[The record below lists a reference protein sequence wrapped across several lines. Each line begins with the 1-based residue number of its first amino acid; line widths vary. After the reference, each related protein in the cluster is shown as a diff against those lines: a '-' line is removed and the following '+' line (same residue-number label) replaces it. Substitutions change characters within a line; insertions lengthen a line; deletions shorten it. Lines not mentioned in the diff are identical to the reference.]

1 MSHNEKTSLVSNL
14 HPTDV
19 ELLETE
25 VEGAPKGQRSST
37 AATVLYY
44 AVVLVVVLV
53 LFLIIFGAV
62 DNDKNSKPTE
72 PAELIKLSGYP
83 LAKCLDSTPA
93 AMYFRP
99 SKTNSKN
106 WIIYLDGG
114 FDCDTGPSCD
124 LVLRLDKGTSSV
136 YERTISENLEGGKWY
151 TQGDFISPFQSDNP
165 GFYDANAIY
174 GA

>member
-1 MSHNEKTSLVSNL
+1 M
-14 HPTDV
+14 
-19 ELLETE
+19 
-25 VEGAPKGQRSST
+25 
-37 AATVLYY
+37 YY
-44 AVVLVVVLV
+44 SVVLVVLVV
-53 LFLIIFGAV
+53 LFLIIAGAV
-62 DNDKNSKPTE
+62 DNDHNSKESRP
-72 PAELIKLSGYP
+72 PAEFISLSGYP